1 MQLIRFC
8 RQDGT
13 LGWGLNTPVGVQDL
27 TASDP
32 TLPKS
37 MIQVIDQWD
46 TLLPRIQR
54 LSLRLGV
61 VEEPVSLLC
70 PLDRPGKIFGVGL
83 NYHDHAAEGGRSI
96 GEEPVIFSKMP
107 TSLSGPF
114 DPILLPPQSKQV
126 DYEAELVVVIG
137 RKVRWA
143 DTKEAA
149 ESIFGYAVGN
159 DVSARDWQKG
169 KPGGQ
174 WLLGKSFDSF
184 APIGPGITLASS
196 LRNPLDLKIE
206 LRIGDQRLQD
216 SSTSQMVF
224 TPVALVEYLSS
235 VLTLETGDLIFT
247 GTPSGVGV
255 ARTPPRFLTEGDL
268 VEVSIES
275 LGTIRNRCHRQSDPR
290 VGD

>member
-1 MQLIRFC
+1 
-8 RQDGT
+8 
-13 LGWGLNTPVGVQDL
+13 
-27 TASDP
+27 
-32 TLPKS
+32 
-37 MIQVIDQWD
+37 
-46 TLLPRIQR
+46 
-54 LSLRLGV
+54 LRLGV
-61 VEEPVSLLC
+61 VEEPVRLLC

-83 NYHDHAAEGGRSI
+83 NYQDHAAEGGRSI

-114 DPILLPPQSKQV
+114 DPILLPPQSEQV

-143 DTKEAA
+143 DAKEAA

-290 VGD
+290 AG